1 MISKIEALN
10 FRSLKYVDRNLSPFH
25 VLVGPNA
32 SGKTTFLDVVAFLG
46 QFVADGLD
54 VAIGN
59 RTQILQDLIW
69 AGKYDNGDK
78 KNNFELAIEASIP
91 EEIRSKFTNIV
102 YETIRYEVSIGFNDE
117 TKENSVLSEK
127 VLLKKL
133 SSSEYSKPIQQQN
146 LFPFPMKPPKTILTP
161 SPVKLGERLVV
172 KKGDSGRVTFYSET
186 NKKASKGWMPSF
198 KIGFKKSA
206 LGNLPEDEKNFP
218 AARWLKA
225 LLSENV
231 QQIILNSLLI
241 RQASPPGR
249 SRKFMSDGSNL
260 PWVIQN
266 LKDKSPQRFKDWISH
281 LRTALP
287 DIEDITTADFP
298 DTKFRYLKIR
308 YQEGFEV
315 PSWTASDGTLRL
327 LALTLPA
334 YLTDFKGV
342 YLIEEPENGIHPKAV
357 DTMFQS
363 LSSAYDAQILLAT
376 HSPVV
381 LSIADVKTLLCFAK
395 ANDGATDII
404 SGNKHPRL
412 KEWKGETNLGVLFAS
427 GVLG

>member
-1 MISKIEALN
+1 MISRIEALN
-10 FRSLKYVDRNLSPFH
+10 FRSLRYVNQVLSPFH

-46 QFVADGLD
+46 RFVADGLD
-54 VAIGN
+54 VAIED
-59 RTQILQDLIW
+59 RTQNLQDLIW

-78 KNNFELAIEASIP
+78 KASFELAIEASIP
-91 EEIRSKFTNIV
+91 KEIQSKFTTIV
-102 YETIRYEVSIGFNDE
+102 YETIRYEVSIGYNEE

-127 VLLKKL
+127 LLLKKL
-133 SSSEYSKPIQQQN
+133 PSRDDYELRQQD

-161 SPVKLGERLVV
+161 SPVKLGERIIL
-172 KKGDSGRVTFYSET
+172 KKGASGKVNFYSET
-186 NKKASKGWMPSF
+186 YKDTSRGWMPSY

-206 LGNLPEDEKNFP
+206 LGNIPEDEKNFP
-218 AARWLKA
+218 AAAWLKT

-249 SRKFMSDGSNL
+249 SRKFNPNGSNL

-266 LKDKSPQRFKDWISH
+266 LKDKSPQKFADWIAH
-281 LRTALP
+281 VQTALP
-287 DIEDITTADFP
+287 DIKDITTTERKD
-298 DTKFRYLKIR
+298 DKHRYLTIHYKEDF
-308 YQEGFEV
+308 QV

-334 YLTDFKGV
+334 YLPDFKGV

-363 LSSAYDAQILLAT
+363 LSSVYDAQILLAT

-381 LSIADVKTLLCFAK
+381 LSIAEVKSLLCFAK
-395 ANDGATDII
+395 SPDGATDII
-404 SGNKHPRL
+404 LGNEHPRL
-412 KEWKGETNLGVLFAS
+412 REWKGETNLGVLFAS

>member
-1 MISKIEALN
+1 MITRIQALN
-10 FRSLKYVDRNLSPFH
+10 FRSLRYIDQILSPFH

-32 SGKTTFLDVVAFLG
+32 SGKTTFLDVVSFLG
-46 QFVADGLD
+46 NFVSDGLD
-54 VAIGN
+54 FAIEQ
-59 RTQILQDLIW
+59 RTRNLQDLIW

-78 KNNFELAIEASIP
+78 KDRFELAIEASIP
-91 EEIRSKFTNIV
+91 KEIRSKFSNIV
-102 YETIRYEVSIGFNDE
+102 YETIRYEVSIGFSDK

-127 VLLKKL
+127 VLLKKQ
-133 SSSEYSKPIQQQN
+133 SSSEYFESPQQD

-161 SPVKLGERLVV
+161 TPVKLWERVIV
-172 KKGDSGRVTFYSET
+172 KKPESGKVNFYSET
-186 NKKASKGWMPSF
+186 EKQSSRGWMPSF
-198 KIGFKKSA
+198 KLGDKKSA
-206 LGNLPEDEKNFP
+206 LGNLPEDEKKFP
-218 AARWLKA
+218 ASIWLKN
-225 LLSENV
+225 LLAESV

-241 RQASPPGR
+241 RQASPPGQK
-249 SRKFMSDGSNL
+249 RKFMPDGSNL

-266 LKDKSPQRFKDWISH
+266 LKTKSPKRFEDWISH
-281 LRTALP
+281 VRTALP
-287 DIEDITTADFP
+287 NIQDITTDEFP
-298 DTKFRYLKIR
+298 DTKYRYLKIR
-308 YQEGFEV
+308 YKEGFEV

-334 YLTDFKGV
+334 YLIDFKGV

-381 LSIADVKTLLCFAK
+381 LSIAEAKTLLCFAK
-395 ANDGATDII
+395 ASDGATDIV

-412 KEWKGETNLGVLFAS
+412 REWKGETNLGVLFAS